1 MTAHHFKFYFRAS
14 ISSDGQKL
22 IYVNTIVKKGMIIIE
37 GLRLW
42 FKNYYVLT
50 SFMWCPL
57 TLSFRP

>member
-1 MTAHHFKFYFRAS
+1 MTAHHFKFYFHAS

-22 IYVNTIVKKGMIIIE
+22 IYVNTIVKKGMIIVE

-42 FKNYYVLT
+42 FTNYVLT